1 MAFSADG
8 KAYGSSG
15 DERMTLLW
23 SAADPALP
31 GFAGPPVG
39 GGGYTAAAVDPD
51 GRTAAVLGPN
61 RALAVLDLAGTTPP
75 RPLRTDDEVVALAYA
90 PVGHTL
96 AGAGSVA
103 VVWDTAGVPQQ
114 RAELA
119 EPPVDGFTTISTAL
133 AFTPDGRRLAAAFE
147 DGNAQVFDIAR
158 GAPEGLPVT
167 GKKVS
172 TLAFSPDGRTL
183 ALGSYLGETLLYDI
197 AEPDGPTLVGAPL
210 AGEPGPRNF
219 LVSLAFSPD
228 SAILAATSGDG
239 TAILWNTANRAAPTR
254 IGAPFNA
261 ANGAAISDVTFS
273 RDGTLLLVV
282 SADGHLVVRDL
293 TDPLDPVAL
302 GQPLAIEPLLEG
314 VRPPRCPTGTRFWR
328 AGWLGGLGLADIA
341 PLLDLRDHARARA
354 CTLTATG
361 FDADEWSRY
370 VRDVGYVDSCSA

>member
-1 MAFSADG
+1 M
-8 KAYGSSG
+8 
-15 DERMTLLW
+15 
-23 SAADPALP
+23 
-31 GFAGPPVG
+31 
-39 GGGYTAAAVDPD
+39 
-51 GRTAAVLGPN
+51 
-61 RALAVLDLAGTTPP
+61 LDLAGTTPP

-147 DGNAQVFDIAR
+147 DGNAQVFDVAR

-197 AEPDGPTLVGAPL
+197 AEPDGPTLVGALL

-273 RDGTLLLVV
+273 RDGTLLLCGERRRPSRRARPDR
-282 SADGHLVVRDL
+282 SARSRGAGAAPRRR
-293 TDPLDPVAL
+293 TVA
-302 GQPLAIEPLLEG
+302 
-314 VRPPRCPTGTRFWR
+314 
-328 AGWLGGLGLADIA
+328 GGLAHRAARRAHGSGG
-341 PLLDLRDHARARA
+341 RMVRRARAR
-354 CTLTATG
+354 
-361 FDADEWSRY
+361 
-370 VRDVGYVDSCSA
+370 